1 MHSSRHRT
9 SKKLCDSIS
18 RIPRSSNRLCFHL
31 STWER
36 LQSRGRQESNQER
49 AGTRAP
55 GSDRPALREYRAG
68 PGTAAPVLRLCNH
81 HSPHVPPLPPPPH
94 PGAAVGHSTLRVGQG
109 DELQPRPQCSRG
121 SVGGRA
127 LTRGPGLHS
136 TRSKLTAKLAR
147 SSRGAVGRTARV
159 LSAPGGGRPL
169 CREPHWARTSAW
181 RRRPSKPRRVQPGP
195 RAQRPV
201 VCIPP
206 PAATPACAGSRFSS
220 PETPGFG
227 ARSPRP
233 APPLVRSARGRPR
246 SEPGVHRGERPRG
259 ACSTAGGTVWGT
271 VLEFRAG
278 CCACYSCA
286 EFYWM
291 LSARKGETFAYPP
304 PPKKGSKGGGEV
316 TYGERDT
323 SPPSRRHASL

>member
-1 MHSSRHRT
+1 MGKT
-9 SKKLCDSIS
+9 PK
-18 RIPRSSNRLCFHL
+18 PRQ
-31 STWER
+31 TGVEP
-36 LQSRGRQESNQER
+36 G

-68 PGTAAPVLRLCNH
+68 PGTAAPVPRLRNQ
-81 HSPHVPPLPPPPH
+81 HSPHVPPVPPPLRPRIPEPRSATQLCEWGKETSSSPRH
-94 PGAAVGHSTLRVGQG
+94 SAAGEAWEGGHPPGAPGSTPPAANLLQSWLEVAAVRW
-109 DELQPRPQCSRG
+109 
-121 SVGGRA
+121 
-127 LTRGPGLHS
+127 
-136 TRSKLTAKLAR
+136 
-147 SSRGAVGRTARV
+147 GRTTRV

-195 RAQRPV
+195 RAQRPA

-227 ARSPRP
+227 ARSSRT
-233 APPLVRSARGRPR
+233 APPLVRSARGLPR
-246 SEPGVHRGERPRG
+246 SEPGVRRGERPRG
-259 ACSTAGGTVWGT
+259 ARSSAGGPVWGT

-278 CCACYSCA
+278 CCACYCCA

-291 LSARKGETFAYPP
+291 LPARKGETFAYPRP
-304 PPKKGSKGGGEV
+304 PPKKTDSKRGRRSHLRRKGHLP
-316 TYGERDT
+316 TQPPPRISSDFSQ
-323 SPPSRRHASL
+323 SPGNPRIGI